1 MGADEVKVEVDVD
14 WVTISQMLRI
24 THREMQVLRGIWHG
38 RKYTQI
44 GRDLGISKDT
54 VDTHWRHIKAK
65 LGVSS
70 HIEAVHRVY
79 KVVIQMRLQAAI
91 APLEQ
96 AITDV
101 QRQVNQLQEQIE
113 QMGKEQGVEKTA

>member
-1 MGADEVKVEVDVD
+1 MAAPGAGA
-14 WVTISQMLRI
+14 S
-24 THREMQVLRGIWHG
+24 GG
-38 RKYTQI
+38 
-44 GRDLGISKDT
+44 G
-54 VDTHWRHIKAK
+54 
-65 LGVSS
+65 

-113 QMGKEQGVEKTA
+113 QMGREQGVEKRV